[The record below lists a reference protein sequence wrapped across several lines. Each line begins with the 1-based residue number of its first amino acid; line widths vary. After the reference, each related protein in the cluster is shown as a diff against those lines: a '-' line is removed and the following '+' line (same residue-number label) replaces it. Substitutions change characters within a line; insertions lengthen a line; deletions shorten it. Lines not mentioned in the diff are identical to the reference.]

1 MPLVVTFLALLVGLT
16 AVFLGLSL
24 TLQRLFYNQP
34 AGQLPLRSL
43 VAALLMAVF
52 LTAWTFVN
60 TRASHKDKYGAL
72 HEANSTA
79 QSTTDDFQAVR
90 RLSLKS
96 GGQYKEE
103 TVPFVMSVD
112 GKGFVEK
119 DSLKPFRRNTS
130 DYVTTALVVP
140 RDGKPVKFVAD
151 VKDLTYVGVK
161 ASGDPVFFK
170 AESGTGTISD
180 QNLRVVETFSYAGLV
195 VVLVINALHFAL
207 WLVAFWPLLNFRVGL
222 SLLLAT
228 VFGAITMLV
237 LMPLL
242 FNSNA
247 VKPAATAPP
256 QANVSPTR

>member
-1 MPLVVTFLALLVGLT
+1 MPFVLTFLALLVGLT

-43 VAALLMAVF
+43 VAAMLLAIF
-52 LTAWTFVN
+52 LTGWAYVN

-79 QSTTDDFQAVR
+79 QSPVEEFQAVR
-90 RLSLKS
+90 RLSLKT
-96 GGQYKEE
+96 GGQSKEE
-103 TVPFVMSVD
+103 TVPFVLSVD
-112 GKGFVEK
+112 GRQFVEK
-119 DSLKPFRRNTS
+119 DGLKPFRRNNA
-130 DYVTTALVVP
+130 DYVTTALLVP

-151 VKDLTYVGVK
+151 VKDFSYVGVK

-170 AESGTGTISD
+170 EEGGTATVSD
-180 QNLRVVETFSYAGLV
+180 QNLRVVETFSYAALI
-195 VVLVINALHFAL
+195 VVLLLNVVHFAL
-207 WLVAFWPLLNFRVGL
+207 WLVAFWPVLNFRAGL

-228 VFGAITMLV
+228 IFGTVTMLV

-242 FNSNA
+242 FNANA

-256 QANVSPTR
+256 QAR